1 MKRCPECGA
10 RIKNRSAVRC
20 PACTAPL
27 PAPRPSVGKHEIQS
41 KSGKKPLIVTDRR
54 ISYENDNKSNRK
66 RKAPEKASEERLP
79 NTDAKR
85 VSGKPTRDDSLYDGY
100 YDDVLPSDSGEYRQ
114 ALDTRT
120 MKKIAILLAAML
132 VIVTIC
138 VVALLYL

>member
-54 ISYENDNKSNRK
+54 ISSEIDNKAKRK
-66 RKAPEKASEERLP
+66 RKTPEKASEERLP

-85 VSGKPTRDDSLYDGY
+85 VSGKPPRDDSLYDGY
-100 YDDVLPSDSGEYRQ
+100 YDDVLPTDTGEYRQ
-114 ALDTRT
+114 GLDTRT
-120 MKKIAILLAAML
+120 MKNIAILLAAML

>member
-1 MKRCPECGA
+1 MRSKD
-10 RIKNRSAVRC
+10 KKRSAVRC

-41 KSGKKPLIVTDRR
+41 KSEKKPLIVTDRR
-54 ISYENDNKSNRK
+54 ISSETENAANRRRKATQENDKETMPRSGPK
-66 RKAPEKASEERLP
+66 RIFDKTA
-79 NTDAKR
+79 
-85 VSGKPTRDDSLYDGY
+85 RDDSLYDGY

-120 MKKIAILLAAML
+120 MKNIAILLAAMF
-132 VIVTIC
+132 VVVTIC

>member
-10 RIKNRSAVRC
+10 RIKKRSAVRC

-41 KSGKKPLIVTDRR
+41 KSGKAK
-54 ISYENDNKSNRK
+54 RK
-66 RKAPEKASEERLP
+66 RKTPEKASEERLP

-100 YDDVLPSDSGEYRQ
+100 YDDVLPTDTGEYRQ
-114 ALDTRT
+114 GLDTRT
-120 MKKIAILLAAML
+120 MKNIAVLLAAML
-132 VIVTIC
+132 VVVTIC
-138 VVALLYL
+138 VIALLYL

>member
-1 MKRCPECGA
+1 MKRYPECGA

-27 PAPRPSVGKHEIQS
+27 PAPRPSVGKHEIQR
-41 KSGKKPLIVTDRR
+41 KSGRKPLIVSDRR
-54 ISYENDNKSNRK
+54 ISSENDSKTNRK
-66 RKAPEKASEERLP
+66 RKAPEMASEERLL

-85 VSGKPTRDDSLYDGY
+85 VSGRPPRDDSLYDGY

-114 ALDTRT
+114 VLDTRT
-120 MKKIAILLAAML
+120 MKNIAILLAAML

>member
-1 MKRCPECGA
+1 M
-10 RIKNRSAVRC
+10 
-20 PACTAPL
+20 
-27 PAPRPSVGKHEIQS
+27 
-41 KSGKKPLIVTDRR
+41 IVTDRR
-54 ISYENDNKSNRK
+54 ISSENDNKSNRK
-66 RKAPEKASEERLP
+66 RKAPEKTNAERLP
-79 NTDAKR
+79 SSPRKR
-85 VSGKPTRDDSLYDGY
+85 MPGRPPRDDSLYDGY

>member
-41 KSGKKPLIVTDRR
+41 KSGRKPLIVSDRR
-54 ISYENDNKSNRK
+54 ISSENDSKTNRK
-66 RKAPEKASEERLP
+66 RKAQENTNEERLP
-79 NTDAKR
+79 G
-85 VSGKPTRDDSLYDGY
+85 SPQKPTPSRPPRYDSFYDGY
-100 YDDVLPSDSGEYRQ
+100 YDDVLPTDSGEYRQ
-114 ALDTRT
+114 GLDTRT
-120 MKKIAILLAAML
+120 VKNIAVLLAAML

>member
-27 PAPRPSVGKHEIQS
+27 AAPKSRVGKHEIQS
-41 KSGKKPLIVTDRR
+41 KSGRKPLIISDRR
-54 ISYENDNKSNRK
+54 ISSEIDNKAKRK
-66 RKAPEKASEERLP
+66 RKAPEMASEERLP

-85 VSGKPTRDDSLYDGY
+85 VSGRPPRDDSLYDGY

-120 MKKIAILLAAML
+120 MKNIAILLAAMF
-132 VIVTIC
+132 VVVTIC

>member
-10 RIKNRSAVRC
+10 RIKNRSALRC

-54 ISYENDNKSNRK
+54 ISSENDNKSNCK
-66 RKAPEKASEERLP
+66 RKAQENTNEERLP
-79 NTDAKR
+79 G
-85 VSGKPTRDDSLYDGY
+85 SPQKPTSGRPPRYDSFYDGY
-100 YDDVLPSDSGEYRQ
+100 YDDVLPTDSGEYRQ

-120 MKKIAILLAAML
+120 MKNIAILLAAML